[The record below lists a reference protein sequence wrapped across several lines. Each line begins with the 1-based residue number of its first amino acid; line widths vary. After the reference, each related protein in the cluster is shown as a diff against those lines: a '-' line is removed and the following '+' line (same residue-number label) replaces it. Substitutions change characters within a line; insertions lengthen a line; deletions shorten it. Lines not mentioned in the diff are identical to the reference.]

1 MKKIAIT
8 GPESTAKS
16 SLVQF
21 LSSHFGFP
29 FVPEYAREYMQE
41 KPLGYSCSFDEITAI
56 ALEQIRLE
64 NKLVENNQLIFCDTD
79 VLVSKIW
86 QEHVFGKCDPLVET
100 SFQNNLY
107 QLHLLCS
114 PDIEWEPDPLR
125 SNKHDRDILFQ
136 KYKNA
141 LDASSKPYKIICGQ
155 GNDRFNAAAAFV
167 ETLLK

>member
-16 SLVQF
+16 SLAQF

-29 FVPEYAREYMQE
+29 FVPEYAREYLQA
-41 KPLGYSCSFDEITAI
+41 KPLGYNCSFDEITAI
-56 ALEQIRLE
+56 ALEQLRLE
-64 NKLVENNQLIFCDTD
+64 NHRLIFCDTD

-100 SFQNNLY
+100 SFQNSEY
-107 QLHLLCS
+107 RIHLLCS

-125 SNKHDRDILFQ
+125 SNQNDRDLLFH

-141 LDASSKPYKIICGQ
+141 LDAASKPYKIICGQ